1 MSSQNRELTKYN
13 ILEYLKNNFKIWT
26 SGNEKIDKF
35 IQERQLKIDEY
46 DTIIEWISYNQLD
59 KIKETVKNGHIT
71 VYSAIWKDGP
81 LYYDNLCEKY
91 TRNSNKEVALK
102 YFYNS
107 QNSIDSLINEA
118 KKYLTSVNTINKIY
132 GISQNSD
139 TNDYI
144 LVLAWSSGNE
154 KIDNFIWE
162 TQLKIGSHNDII
174 FKRIPYN
181 QYDEIKEIESLQN
194 PDSELLNEVKAYII
208 NNDGGILMTYE
219 ISQNSD
225 TKNYIIVLQYA
236 AG

>member
-107 QNSIDSLINEA
+107 QNSIDSLINE
-118 KKYLTSVNTINKIY
+118 
-132 GISQNSD
+132 
-139 TNDYI
+139 
-144 LVLAWSSGNE
+144 
-154 KIDNFIWE
+154 
-162 TQLKIGSHNDII
+162 LKIGSHNDII